1 MQITSE
7 TLNVIFVISQIIL
20 TIGGA
25 IFAIK
30 RSLTDPLRKENEE
43 LKEFIISQLKEFKKL
58 HEEEIQSVRKRLDL
72 LEHKVEER
80 VTKEEHYR
88 DLGGFRTEFHWLRD
102 KMDQIL
108 IALAS
113 VAKDTA
119 LAMYLKGENNER
131 KSS

>member
-1 MQITSE
+1 
-7 TLNVIFVISQIIL
+7 
-20 TIGGA
+20 
-25 IFAIK
+25 
-30 RSLTDPLRKENEE
+30 
-43 LKEFIISQLKEFKKL
+43 
-58 HEEEIQSVRKRLDL
+58 
-72 LEHKVEER
+72 VEER

>member
-1 MQITSE
+1 MSFNSE
-7 TLNVIFVISQIIL
+7 TLNVVFIVTQIIL
-20 TIGGA
+20 TVGGA
-25 IFAIK
+25 VFAIK
-30 RSLTDPLRKENEE
+30 RSLTDPLKKENEE
-43 LKEFIISQLKEFKKL
+43 LRAFITSELNEFKEL
-58 HEEEIQSVRKRLDL
+58 HKEEIKTIRKKLEI

-102 KMDQIL
+102 KLDQIL

-119 LAMYLKGENNER
+119 LAMYLKGGEDER
-131 KSS
+131 KSP

>member
-7 TLNVIFVISQIIL
+7 TLNVVFVVSQIIL
-20 TIGGA
+20 TVGGA
-25 IFAIK
+25 VFAIK
-30 RSLTDPLRKENEE
+30 RSLTDPLRRENEE
-43 LKEFIISQLKEFKKL
+43 LRDFIMSQLKEFKKL
-58 HEEEIQSVRKRLDL
+58 HEEEIQTLRKKLDL

-102 KMDQIL
+102 KLDQIL

-119 LAMYLKGENNER
+119 LAMYLKGGENER